1 MAYTDDWES
10 LMNGVF
16 GPGGKLKFSQSTPQA
31 AQPKP
36 EKPEKTQDSPLPDWN
51 AALLARQKKLDEM
64 LKQQNAA
71 LKGQD
76 AATKSA
82 LEDSRKMLRDLEE
95 DGLLAKGTAD
105 AKPEHLGSFEGLA
118 DEVKKTVLG
127 QDAFVEGVARAM
139 RRPFVLGTEPP
150 AARNVVLLCGGP
162 GTGRHFALMET
173 ARCMAAR
180 GLLQSDQIASLD
192 LALYP
197 NSGAEKL
204 FLQDLYAALYAPG
217 EIVVFEHYE
226 SCYPG
231 FLKTISDLAVK
242 GSAPLSSRYLVN
254 KEGILVDAGTALA
267 PGAVSRIDPRG
278 KYLIFFSNKGREA
291 MADHFGAAFV
301 SALGDVCTT
310 TPFAREDLA
319 ALAAQQLNALA
330 RKVQTRLGLTLSA
343 GADVRDHVAARCT
356 PEQGAAG
363 LAACC
368 DKIFRALS
376 EYCLQTDK
384 KLTGTVTLI
393 ARPDGID
400 FQLGNAAPA
409 RLFDLL
415 PAAYTG
421 AVDEIKRELD
431 ELVGLAPV
439 KEYVFGLADNIQVQ
453 QRRAA
458 AGFKTASLSM
468 HMIFTGNP
476 GTGKTT
482 IARLVARYLKAIG
495 ALKGG
500 QLIEVGRGDLVG
512 RYTGHTAPLT
522 NSVIESA
529 LGGVLFIDE
538 AYSLYR
544 GEQDSFGLEAIDTLV
559 KGMEDH
565 RDELVVILAGYTKEM
580 ETFLT
585 ANSGL
590 ASRFPNKIEF
600 PDYTADELLDIT
612 TVLAKGKGYRLAESC
627 TFPLLGYY
635 KRRQALDSRTAGN
648 GRLAR
653 NTLEKAIF
661 NQSRRLVAEPAAA
674 LDLILPGDLEFEE

>member
-16 GPGGKLKFSQSTPQA
+16 GPGGRFKA
-31 AQPKP
+31 APGTSAS
-36 EKPEKTQDSPLPDWN
+36 KTGGSAALPDLN
-51 AALLARQKKLDEM
+51 AALLEQQKRLDEL
-64 LKQQNAA
+64 LKQQNAQ
-71 LKGQD
+71 LKTQSD
-76 AATKSA
+76 ATAAA
-82 LEDSRKMLRDLEE
+82 LESSRQMLRDME
-95 DGLLAKGTAD
+95 DEGLLARGTTD
-105 AKPEHLGSFEGLA
+105 VKPEHLGSFEGLA
-118 DEVKKTVLG
+118 AEVKQTVLG
-127 QDAFVEGVARAM
+127 QDAFVDSVVRAM
-139 RRPFVLGTEPP
+139 RRPFVLGTEAP
-150 AARNVVLLCGGP
+150 AARNVILLTGGA
-162 GTGRHFALMET
+162 GTGRHFALEET

-180 GLLQSDQIASLD
+180 GLLQSDRIATLD

-204 FLQDLYAALYAPG
+204 FLQDLYAALHAPG
-217 EIVVFEHYE
+217 EILAFEHYE

-231 FLKTISDLAVK
+231 FLKTLSDLAVK

-267 PGAVSRIDPRG
+267 PGAVSRIDPCG
-278 KYLIFFSNKGREA
+278 KYLIFYSHKGREA
-291 MADHFGAAFV
+291 LADKFGAALV
-301 SALGDVCTT
+301 SALGDVCETASYT
-310 TPFAREDLA
+310 REDLA

-330 RKVQTRLGLTLSA
+330 QKIRTRLGLTLSA
-343 GADVRDHVAARCT
+343 GADVRDYVAAQCT
-356 PEQGAAG
+356 AQKGAAG
-363 LAACC
+363 LAECC
-368 DKIFRALS
+368 DRIFRALS
-376 EYCLQTDK
+376 EYCLQTDET
-384 KLTGTVTLI
+384 LTGTVTLT
-393 ARPDGID
+393 AGPEGVQFRLNDGAD
-400 FQLGNAAPA
+400 QP
-409 RLFDLL
+409 LFDLL

-421 AVDEIKRELD
+421 ALDAIRAEIN

-439 KEYVFGLADNIQVQ
+439 KEYVFGLADNLQVQ

-458 AGFKTASLSM
+458 AGLKTASLSM

-500 QLIEVGRGDLVG
+500 QLVEVTRADLVG

-590 ASRFPNKIEF
+590 ASRFPNRIEF
-600 PDYTADELLDIT
+600 PDYTAVELLQIT
-612 TVLAKGKGYRLAESC
+612 QVLAKNKGYTLAEAC
-627 TFPLLGYY
+627 TEPLLGYY
-635 KRRQALDSRTAGN
+635 ARWQESDARTAGN

-661 NQSRRLVAEPAAA
+661 HQSRRLVAEPAAA
-674 LDLILPGDLEFEE
+674 LDLILPSDLELKEP

>member
-16 GPGGKLKFSQSTPQA
+16 GPGGRFKA
-31 AQPKP
+31 APGTSAPK
-36 EKPEKTQDSPLPDWN
+36 TGGSAALPDLN
-51 AALLARQKKLDEM
+51 AALLEQQKRLDEL
-64 LKQQNAA
+64 LKQQNAQ
-71 LKGQD
+71 LKTQSD
-76 AATKSA
+76 ATAAA
-82 LEDSRKMLRDLEE
+82 LESSRQMLRDME
-95 DGLLAKGTAD
+95 DEGLLARGTTD
-105 AKPEHLGSFEGLA
+105 VKPEHLGSFEGLA
-118 DEVKKTVLG
+118 AEVKQTVLG
-127 QDAFVEGVARAM
+127 QDAFVDSVVRAM
-139 RRPFVLGTEPP
+139 RRPFVLGTEAP
-150 AARNVVLLCGGP
+150 AARNVILLTGGA
-162 GTGRHFALMET
+162 GTGRHFALEET

-180 GLLQSDQIASLD
+180 GLLQSDRIATLD

-204 FLQDLYAALYAPG
+204 FLQDLYAALHAPG
-217 EIVVFEHYE
+217 EILVFEHYE

-231 FLKTISDLAVK
+231 FLKTLSDLAVK

-267 PGAVSRIDPRG
+267 PGAVSRIDPCG
-278 KYLIFFSNKGREA
+278 KYLIFYSHKGREA
-291 MADHFGAAFV
+291 LADKFGAALV
-301 SALGDVCTT
+301 SALGDVCETASYT
-310 TPFAREDLA
+310 REDLA

-330 RKVQTRLGLTLSA
+330 QKIRTRLGLTLSA
-343 GADVRDHVAARCT
+343 GADVRDYVAAQCT
-356 PEQGAAG
+356 AQKGAAG
-363 LAACC
+363 LAECC
-368 DKIFRALS
+368 DRIFRALS
-376 EYCLQTDK
+376 EYCLRTDET
-384 KLTGTVTLI
+384 LTGTVTLT
-393 ARPDGID
+393 AGPEGVLFRLNDGAD
-400 FQLGNAAPA
+400 QP
-409 RLFDLL
+409 LFDLL

-421 AVDEIKRELD
+421 ALDAIRAEIN

-439 KEYVFGLADNIQVQ
+439 KEYVFGLADNLQVQ

-458 AGFKTASLSM
+458 AGLKTASLSM

-482 IARLVARYLKAIG
+482 IARLVAKYLKAIG

-500 QLIEVGRGDLVG
+500 QLVEVTRADLVG

-565 RDELVVILAGYTKEM
+565 RDELVVILAGYTREM

-600 PDYTADELLDIT
+600 PDYTAVELLQIT
-612 TVLAKGKGYRLAESC
+612 QVLAKNKGYTLAEAC
-627 TFPLLGYY
+627 TEPLLGYY
-635 KRRQALDSRTAGN
+635 ARWQESDARTAGN

-661 NQSRRLVAEPAAA
+661 HQSRRLVAEPAAA
-674 LDLILPGDLEFEE
+674 LDLILPSDLELKEP